1 MQESKEQKIVAL
13 KDAHAKLLEL
23 ISGSSNTLDLNELV
37 GAIEQ
42 NLAFG
47 NDYAELSA
55 DCRVLKQDF
64 SARIVNMERAIAV
77 ANDRTPDIELLEEL
91 INSDKIRAE
100 RLLKLHRIVSA
111 RFRDTFPSRSFSSG
125 SNSTSR
131 VSDWSDYS
139 SNTIQRRNG
148 QRGPN
153 QIPETALTE
162 MKR

>member
-1 MQESKEQKIVAL
+1 MQESMEQRITAL
-13 KDAHAKLLEL
+13 KNAHAKLLEL
-23 ISGSSNTLDLNELV
+23 ISGSSDTLDLNDLV

-42 NLAFG
+42 NLALG
-47 NDYAELSA
+47 SDYAEISD

-64 SARIVNMERAIAV
+64 STRIVNMERAIAV

-91 INSDKIRAE
+91 INGDKLRAE

-111 RFRDTFPSRSFSSG
+111 RFRDTFPSRSCSSG

-131 VSDWSDYS
+131 VNDWSDYS
-139 SNTIQRRNG
+139 SNRVQRRNG
-148 QRGPN
+148 QRGPK